1 MDAHVRLLAG
11 STGAG
16 ARPSCGPSGQVWP
29 RGCGH
34 VLLHGASLSP
44 PRASEGPVGGG
55 VWPQLEEQKAEPQIQ
70 LNLDLSP
77 QLL

>member
-1 MDAHVRLLAG
+1 MRGRAAG
-11 STGAG
+11 PAGRSGPGAVGTFFCTG
-16 ARPSCGPSGQVWP
+16 P
-29 RGCGH
+29 
-34 VLLHGASLSP
+34 ASAP